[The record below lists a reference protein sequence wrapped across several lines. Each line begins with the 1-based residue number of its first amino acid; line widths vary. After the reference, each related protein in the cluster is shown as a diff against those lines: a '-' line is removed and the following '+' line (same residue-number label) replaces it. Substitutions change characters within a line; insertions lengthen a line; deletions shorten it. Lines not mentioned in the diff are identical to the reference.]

1 MLNDFAV
8 GPFVFDFTYSAFDA
22 NPSGGSDPIRFVA
35 SITVLPSMP
44 WTVSSA
50 SATDSPGTASRTA
63 SASETSPPSRP
74 IRVTSCP
81 AFSQRSASPPP
92 TLPLPTTAIF
102 IPRSSRRRRW
112 HPLLQAGGTGSAAG
126 AHESRLARR
135 VARRVAGDHPHG
147 EADAAVVLQRPTR
160 DAALS
165 LRHPQC

>member
-44 WTVSSA
+44 WTVSRA

-63 SASETSPPSRP
+63 SASDTSPPSRP

-102 IPRSSRRRRW
+102 MPLSSSSPQLVELALVRVLVRPPAQEARS
-112 HPLLQAGGTGSAAG
+112 
-126 AHESRLARR
+126 
-135 VARRVAGDHPHG
+135 VADPSAGDVV
-147 EADAAVVLQRPTR
+147 ERDLADEL
-160 DAALS
+160 
-165 LRHPQC
+165 